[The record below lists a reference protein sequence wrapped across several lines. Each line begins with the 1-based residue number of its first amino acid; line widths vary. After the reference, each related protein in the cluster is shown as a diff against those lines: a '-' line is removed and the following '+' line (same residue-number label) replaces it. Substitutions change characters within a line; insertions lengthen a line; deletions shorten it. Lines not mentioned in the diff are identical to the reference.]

1 MDAYTPPATVMVVDD
16 SPTNLALLNS
26 VLSQGG
32 YRILQFP
39 QAVLAL
45 QAVAKHPPDLIL
57 LDIMMPDMDGFAM
70 CRRLKADARLRTIPV
85 IFISAMSDLDH
96 KLRAFSEGGVDYVTK
111 PFQEEEVLVRVAT
124 QLELRRVQRELEE
137 YQQHLQDLVDQ
148 RTADLH
154 AERLRLRNAL
164 EAVQAG
170 TWEWQVSSSSDEVVY
185 NERWAQVLGY
195 TLAELMPTTK
205 ATWQTR
211 LHPDDAERVQL
222 LLTRHLSGTDT
233 HYAAEYRMRHRQGHW
248 IWLNS
253 LGRVIERNAAGEPL
267 RMAGIDL
274 DITARKQ
281 HQAQLDHIARHDAL
295 TGLPNRLAFT
305 EQLNELMATEQTL
318 AVAYID
324 LDDIV
329 ALNETYSRTV
339 VNQYLGVLARRLSA
353 VAARPEH
360 VARIGGDEFTVL
372 LSGAD
377 ACMTQLGD
385 AVLAAVCRPATL
397 AGQMMS
403 VTASV
408 GVTYFPQPRP
418 VDAEQLLRQADQA
431 MYRAKL
437 AGKNRCHLFDPEH
450 DQMTRERY
458 LQLDD
463 LQRGLK
469 AGEFVLHYQPKVNL
483 RTGALLGF
491 EALIRWQHPRR
502 GLLAPGAFIPLIENH
517 PLSIPLG
524 NWVIEAAL
532 NQLEQWQLDGLDTS
546 VAISVNISTVQLH
559 DDSFVSRLKKQLQAH
574 PQISP
579 RHLELEILET
589 GAINDMDRAAALT
602 KELQQLGVVVS
613 LDDFG
618 TGYSSLTFLKRL
630 AVDVLKIDQSFVRQM
645 LDDPDHLIIIESIL
659 HLAHSFERQVIAEG
673 VENEAQGCLLLEL
686 GCKFGQGYGIA
697 RPMPAEQVPQWL
709 ADWQPPQRWRK
720 VRTVDKT
727 LMPMLLAEAEH
738 HAWYQAL
745 HAYLAG
751 QTDQPPILE
760 TTECRFHRWLQSSRL
775 PECFADYPEW
785 ASLHEHHNALHAK
798 AQQLLKQSARNQPV
812 VPSDLLKEIHQI
824 SEVLSGILKQLR
836 RQ

>member
-1 MDAYTPPATVMVVDD
+1 MDAHTPPATIMVVDD

-26 VLSQGG
+26 VLSQSG
-32 YRILQFP
+32 YRVLQFP
-39 QAVLAL
+39 RAGMAL
-45 QAVAKHPPDLIL
+45 NAAAKHPPDLIL
-57 LDIMMPDMDGFAM
+57 LDIMMPEIDGFAM
-70 CRRLKADARLRTIPV
+70 CQRLKADARLRTIPV

-124 QLELRRVQRELEE
+124 QLKLRRVQRELELH
-137 YQQHLQDLVDQ
+137 QQHLQTLVDQ
-148 RTADLH
+148 RTADLY

-164 EAVQAG
+164 DAVQAG
-170 TWEWQVSSSSDEVVY
+170 TWEWQVGSGELVI
-185 NERWAQVLGY
+185 NERWAQICGY
-195 TLAELMPTTK
+195 TLAELLPTTL

-211 LHPDDAERVQL
+211 LHPDDAEYVQQC
-222 LLTRHLSGTDT
+222 LTRHLEGTER
-233 HYAAEYRMRHRQGHW
+233 YYEVSEYRMRHKQGRWVWVH
-248 IWLNS
+248 S

-267 RMAGIDL
+267 QVAGIQL

-281 HQAQLDHIARHDAL
+281 HQAQLDYIARHDDL

-305 EQLNELMATEQTL
+305 EQLRDLMVTGQTL

-339 VNQYLGVLARRLSA
+339 VDQYLCVLARRLSA
-353 VAARPEH
+353 VAAEPQH
-360 VARIGGDEFTVL
+360 VARIGGDEFAVL

-377 ACMTQLGD
+377 ASMTRLGD
-385 AVLAAVCRPATL
+385 AVLAAVCRPVTL

-403 VTASV
+403 VTASI
-408 GVTYFPQPRP
+408 GVTSFPQVRT
-418 VDAEQLLRQADQA
+418 VDADQLLRQADQA

-437 AGKNRCHLFDPEH
+437 AGKNRYHLFDPEY

-463 LQRGLK
+463 LQRGLQ
-469 AGEFVLHYQPKVNL
+469 AGEFVLYYQPKVNL
-483 RTGALLGF
+483 RTGVLRGF
-491 EALIRWQHPRR
+491 EALIRWQHPQR

-532 NQLEQWQLDGLDTS
+532 SQLEQWQQAGLDTS

-579 RHLELEILET
+579 SHLELEILET
-589 GAINDMDRAAALT
+589 GAINDMDRAAELT
-602 KELQQLGVVVS
+602 KELGQLGVVVS

-645 LDDPDHLIIIESIL
+645 LDDRDHLVIIESIL
-659 HLAHSFERQVIAEG
+659 HLAQSFEREVIAEG
-673 VENEAQGCLLLEL
+673 IENETQGCLLLEL
-686 GCKFGQGYGIA
+686 GCEFGQGYGIA
-697 RPMPAEQVPQWL
+697 RPMPAEQAIQWL
-709 ADWQPPQRWRK
+709 RDWRPPPSWRH
-720 VRTVDKT
+720 VRTLAKDR
-727 LMPMLLAEAEH
+727 LPMLLAEAEH
-738 HAWYQAL
+738 RAWFNALCAYLHGQTEHSPTLDASQCRFGRWLLSSQAQQILGDHPAWTTL
-745 HAYLAG
+745 HA
-751 QTDQPPILE
+751 QHDV
-760 TTECRFHRWLQSSRL
+760 
-775 PECFADYPEW
+775 
-785 ASLHEHHNALHAK
+785 LHK
-798 AQQLLKQSARNQPV
+798 VAQQGINLSVHQRPALASELLAELGSIHEA
-812 VPSDLLKEIHQI
+812 LLALLQQ
-824 SEVLSGILKQLR
+824 VR
-836 RQ
+836 R